1 MPTKSDNPQVAVVV
15 VTWNGVEDTL
25 HCLTALRQLRTP
37 GIATVLVDNASHDG
51 TPATVR
57 RYFPEIAVLENATNR
72 GYVEAN
78 NQGIAWAL
86 EAGAEWVLL
95 LNNDVVLA
103 PDALDELLAVSE
115 AASGAGL
122 GKAGILGPLMQRTL
136 RPDIIDLGGDL
147 DFTWGNVRLR
157 RTTPEMAG
165 QRWIPVDYV
174 WGCTLL
180 ARAEVFRQVGLLDP
194 VYVAYFEDADLCVRA
209 RKAGYRTVVA
219 LRAQSTHKVGGA
231 GEKRYLWQTFYRL
244 RNHALFFLRHSAG
257 WQRLTLIPALLFYH
271 FPFIL
276 LQSTR
281 AYLARRLRRRKY
293 AARPITLWGYERTL
307 EPPQPE
313 QIERALHDAGYF
325 ASG

>member
-1 MPTKSDNPQVAVVV
+1 MSSKTTKPCVVVVV

-25 HCLTALRQLRTP
+25 HCLTALRRLSTP
-37 GIATVLVDNASHDG
+37 GVATVLVDNASRDG

-57 RYFPEIAVLENATNR
+57 RYFPEVTVIENGANR

-86 EAGAEWVLL
+86 AAGAGWILL
-95 LNNDVVLA
+95 LNNDVILA
-103 PDALDELLAVSE
+103 PDALDELLAVSRE
-115 AASGAGL
+115 VPGAGS
-122 GKAGILGPLMQRTL
+122 GEAGILGPCMQRTL
-136 RPDIIDLGGDL
+136 RPDIVDLGGDL

-157 RTTPEMAG
+157 RYEPWMADR
-165 QRWIPVDYV
+165 RWLPVDYV
-174 WGCTLL
+174 WGCVLL

-194 VYVAYFEDADLCVRA
+194 IYVAYFEDADLCVRA
-209 RKAGYRTVVA
+209 RKAGFRTVVA
-219 LRAQSTHKVGGA
+219 LRAASTHKVGGA
-231 GEKRYLWQTFYRL
+231 GEKRFLWQTFYRL
-244 RNHALFFLRHSAG
+244 RNHALFFLRHTAG
-257 WQRLTLIPALLFYH
+257 WQRLTLIPALLGYH

-293 AARPITLWGYERTL
+293 AARPITLWGYERAL

-313 QIERALHDAGYF
+313 QIERTLHDAGYF

>member
-15 VTWNGVEDTL
+15 VAWNGVEDTL

-37 GIATVLVDNASHDG
+37 GVATVLVDNASHDG

-57 RYFPEIAVLENATNR
+57 RYFPEIAVIENATNR

-103 PDALDELLAVSE
+103 PDALEELLAVSE
-115 AASGAGL
+115 AASDAGF
-122 GKAGILGPLMQRTL
+122 GKVGILGPLMQRTL
-136 RPDIIDLGGDL
+136 RPDITDLGGDL
-147 DFTWGNVRLR
+147 DFTWGTVRLR
-157 RTTPEMAG
+157 RYEPEMAKR
-165 QRWIPVDYV
+165 RWLPVDYV

-194 VYVAYFEDADLCVRA
+194 RYVAYFEDADLCVRA
-209 RKAGYRTVVA
+209 RKAGYRTMVA

-244 RNHALFFLRHSAG
+244 RNHTLFFLRYASG
-257 WQRLTLIPALLFYH
+257 WQRLTLIPALLLYH
-271 FPFIL
+271 APFIL

-293 AARPITLWGYERTL
+293 AARPITLWGYERRL
-307 EPPQPE
+307 EPPEPA
-313 QIERALHDAGYF
+313 QIERWLDDAGYS

>member
-1 MPTKSDNPQVAVVV
+1 MPTEGDKPGVAVAVVV

-25 HCLTALRQLRTP
+25 HCLTALRRLRTP
-37 GIATVLVDNASHDG
+37 GVAVVLVDNASRDG

-57 RYFPEIAVLENATNR
+57 RYFPEVAVIENATNR

-86 EAGAEWVLL
+86 AAGAEWVLL
-95 LNNDVVLA
+95 LNNDVTLA
-103 PDALDELLAVSE
+103 PDALDEMLAVSE
-115 AASGAGL
+115 EAPG
-122 GKAGILGPLMQRTL
+122 AGILGPRMQRTL
-136 RPDIIDLGGDL
+136 RPDIVDLGGDL

-157 RTTPEMAG
+157 RYEPWMADR
-165 QRWIPVDYV
+165 RWLPVDYV
-174 WGCTLL
+174 WGCVLL

-209 RKAGYRTVVA
+209 RKAGFRTVVA
-219 LRAQSTHKVGGA
+219 LRADSTHKVGGA
-231 GEKRYLWQTFYRL
+231 GEKRFLWQTAYRL
-244 RNHALFFLRHSAG
+244 RNHALFFLRATAG
-257 WQRLTLIPALLFYH
+257 WQRLTLIPALLGYH

-293 AARPITLWGYERTL
+293 AARPITLWGYERAL
-307 EPPQPE
+307 EPPEPA
-313 QIERALHDAGYF
+313 QIERWLDDAGYF